1 MAQDSE
7 LQTAGRLLVIAVDR
21 VIAAA
26 GSLDAAALNWE
37 PIPGASTL
45 SALCLHVLGMTRE
58 NVLTHICRVAESHR
72 VRAEEFSPSAETG
85 ESLAARWASLRPEV
99 EGALGAQPP
108 ERLDDL
114 RVHQTWGEVP
124 ARELLHRMVNH
135 AYEHAGQAELTRQL
149 LEAHRAG

>member
-1 MAQDSE
+1 MSQHSE
-7 LQTAGRLLVIAVDR
+7 LETARRLFVVAVDR
-21 VIAAA
+21 VVAAA
-26 GSLDAAALNWE
+26 EGLDAATLNWQPTVE
-37 PIPGASTL
+37 ASTL

-85 ESLAARWASLRPEV
+85 ASIAARWTSLRPEI
-99 EGALGAQPP
+99 EAALMALPP

-114 RVHQTWGEVP
+114 RVHQTFGEVP
-124 ARELLHRMVNH
+124 ARELLQRMVNH

-149 LEAHRAG
+149 FEAHRAG